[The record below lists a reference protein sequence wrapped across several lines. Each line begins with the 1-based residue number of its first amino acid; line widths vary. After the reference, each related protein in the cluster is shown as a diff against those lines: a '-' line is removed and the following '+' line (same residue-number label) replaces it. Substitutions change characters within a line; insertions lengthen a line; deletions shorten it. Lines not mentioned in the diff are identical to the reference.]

1 VIHSKVSRSR
11 CSSSFKNQICFVVSY
26 YLHTYICFACVVNVC
41 FATASKKP
49 LDPPASN
56 SIPLPSRGFNDVLRL
71 LRAVGIGGRIPLL
84 PFPKTSKD
92 QGLPP
97 RFSNHPA
104 ALSQGSAAGLRGR
117 LAQPRAGGLLPL
129 LDLEDMRYL
138 LLHTLSPHL
147 S

>member
-1 VIHSKVSRSR
+1 MTYSKVSRSR

-71 LRAVGIGGRIPLL
+71 LRAVGTGGKPPSLQRLQKTKGYPKAIYTKYSKLWL
-84 PFPKTSKD
+84 IMLYKQLIVFAENVRSWFKSWVFPFT
-92 QGLPP
+92 
-97 RFSNHPA
+97 F
-104 ALSQGSAAGLRGR
+104 
-117 LAQPRAGGLLPL
+117 RA
-129 LDLEDMRYL
+129 Y
-138 LLHTLSPHL
+138 
-147 S
+147 

>member
-1 VIHSKVSRSR
+1 MTYSKVSRSR

-71 LRAVGIGGRIPLL
+71 LRTVGTGGKPPSLQRLQ
-84 PFPKTSKD
+84 KTKGYPPD
-92 QGLPP
+92 FQTILRPCHRGLQ
-97 RFSNHPA
+97 PA
-104 ALSQGSAAGLRGR
+104 LGDAWRNLGPVDCCLF
-117 LAQPRAGGLLPL
+117 
-129 LDLEDMRYL
+129 
-138 LLHTLSPHL
+138 
-147 S
+147 